1 MGKQISIPVDLFPD
15 GECREFPGRTALW
28 RYDNAQSSIKTRVTI
43 KKNLFSFLL
52 EGEKI
57 VHRPGDPIHIVAGQ
71 FLLIAGS
78 NCLMTEKLSTQG
90 RYRSLLFFFDDGLLT
105 DFFRKYPAGG
115 PFFPGDTSSTAT
127 AGTES
132 VVCFETDAFIGN
144 FIRSLELLL
153 EQALAAQDALQQLKL
168 EELLLYLAD
177 RYPQKLHAL
186 RRLLPGDSSDEQ
198 LVAAVTGN
206 LNHSITVEELA
217 FLCNMSLSTFN
228 RRFARLYGTTPN
240 IWLLQKRM
248 EQAAV
253 LLNEREKPS
262 EIYFKLGY
270 ENHSSFTQSFKQV
283 YGMTP
288 REYQQR
294 KLNVYLQFLNGKP

>member
-1 MGKQISIPVDLFPD
+1 MGKSISIPLDLFPN
-15 GECREFPGRTALW
+15 GECPEFPGRTALW
-28 RYDNAQSSIKTRVTI
+28 RYESVQASIKTRVTV

-52 EGEKI
+52 EGEKV
-57 VHRPGDPIHIVAGQ
+57 VHRPGDPMRILPGQ
-71 FLLIAGS
+71 FLLIAGG

-90 RYRSLLFFFDDGLLT
+90 RYRSLLFFFDDGLLA
-105 DFFRKYPAGG
+105 DFFLKYPLFAATSGG
-115 PFFPGDTSSTAT
+115 EEP
-127 AGTES
+127 
-132 VVCFETDAFIGN
+132 VVSFEGDAFVAN
-144 FIRSLELLL
+144 FIRSLELLP
-153 EQALAAQDALQQLKL
+153 EQKPPSQGALQQLKL

-177 RYPQKLHAL
+177 RYPQRLRAL
-186 RRLLPGDSSDEQ
+186 RRLLPGDSGDEQ
-198 LVAAVTGN
+198 LKAAVTGN
-206 LNHSITVEELA
+206 LNHAITVEELA

-240 IWLLQKRM
+240 RWLLQKRM

-253 LLNEREKPS
+253 LLNGREKPS

-288 REYQQR
+288 REYQQQR
-294 KLNVYLQFLNGKP
+294 GGVVGNAG

>member
-1 MGKQISIPVDLFPD
+1 MGKQISIPVDLFPES
-15 GECREFPGRTALW
+15 ECEYPEFPGRTALL
-28 RYDNAQSSIKTRVTI
+28 RYEGVRSSSKTRVTI

-52 EGEKI
+52 EGEKV
-57 VHRPGDPIHIVAGQ
+57 VHRPGDPIRISPGQ

-78 NCLMTEKLSTQG
+78 NCLMTEKISTQG

-105 DFFRKYPAGG
+105 DFYLKYPAAGG
-115 PFFPGDTSSTAT
+115 QAGGDP
-127 AGTES
+127 

-144 FIRSLELLL
+144 FIHSLELLL
-153 EQALAAQDALQQLKL
+153 EQAPPSQGAMQQLKL

-177 RYPQKLHAL
+177 RYPQRLHAL
-186 RRLLPGDSSDEQ
+186 QRLLPGDSSDEQ
-198 LVAAVTGN
+198 LMAAVTGN
-206 LNHSITVEELA
+206 LNHAITVEELA

-240 IWLLQKRM
+240 KWLLQKRM

-253 LLNEREKPS
+253 LLNGREKPS
-262 EIYFKLGY
+262 EIYFKVGY
-270 ENHSSFTQSFKQV
+270 ENHSSFSQSFKQV
-283 YGMTP
+283 FGVTP

-294 KLNVYLQFLNGKP
+294 MQERMNIYP

>member
-1 MGKQISIPVDLFPD
+1 MGKTISIPTDLFPD
-15 GECREFPGRTALW
+15 GECPEFPGRTALW
-28 RYDNAQSSIKTRVTI
+28 RYDSTQSSIKTRVTI

-52 EGEKI
+52 EGEKV
-57 VHRPGDPIHIVAGQ
+57 VHRPGDPIRVAAGQ

-105 DFFRKYPAGG
+105 DF
-115 PFFPGDTSSTAT
+115 D
-127 AGTES
+127 
-132 VVCFETDAFIGN
+132 TDAFIGN
-144 FIRSLELLL
+144 FIRSLELLV
-153 EQALAAQDALQQLKL
+153 EQAPASQGALQQLKL
-168 EELLLYLAD
+168 EEVLLYLAD
-177 RYPQKLHAL
+177 RYPQRLHTL

-198 LVAAVTGN
+198 LMAAVTGN
-206 LNHSITVEELA
+206 LNHAITVEELA

-228 RRFARLYGTTPN
+228 RRFGRLYGTTPN
-240 IWLLQKRM
+240 KWLLQKRM

-283 YGMTP
+283 YGVTP

-294 KLNVYLQFLNGKP
+294 MRVAGSVG

>member
-1 MGKQISIPVDLFPD
+1 MAKMISIPTDLFPD
-15 GECREFPGRTALW
+15 GECPEFPGRTALW
-28 RYDNAQSSIKTRVTI
+28 RYDNAQPSIKTRVTI

-52 EGEKI
+52 EGEKV
-57 VHRPGDPIHIVAGQ
+57 VHRPGDPIRIAPGQ

-105 DFFRKYPAGG
+105 DFFLKYPVGDSSIAGG
-115 PFFPGDTSSTAT
+115 
-127 AGTES
+127 TEP

-153 EQALAAQDALQQLKL
+153 EQGPPSQGALQQLKL

-177 RYPQKLHAL
+177 RYPQKLLAL

-240 IWLLQKRM
+240 KWLLKKRM

-294 KLNVYLQFLNGKP
+294 RLRLTV

>member
-1 MGKQISIPVDLFPD
+1 MGKTISIPTDLFPD
-15 GECREFPGRTALW
+15 GECPEFPGRTALW
-28 RYDNAQSSIKTRVTI
+28 RYDSTQSSIKTRVTI

-52 EGEKI
+52 EGEKV
-57 VHRPGDPIHIVAGQ
+57 VHRPGDPIRVAAGQ

-105 DFFRKYPAGG
+105 DFFLKYPMAGG
-115 PFFPGDTSSTAT
+115 SCVAAEP
-127 AGTES
+127 
-132 VVCFETDAFIGN
+132 VVCFDTDAFIGN
-144 FIRSLELLL
+144 FIRSLELLV
-153 EQALAAQDALQQLKL
+153 EQAPASQGALQQLKL
-168 EELLLYLAD
+168 EEVLLYLAD
-177 RYPQKLHAL
+177 RYPQRLHTL

-198 LVAAVTGN
+198 LMAAVTGN
-206 LNHSITVEELA
+206 LNHAITVEELA

-228 RRFARLYGTTPN
+228 RRFGRLYGTTPN
-240 IWLLQKRM
+240 KWLLQKRM

-283 YGMTP
+283 YGVTP

-294 KLNVYLQFLNGKP
+294 MRVAGSVG

>member
-1 MGKQISIPVDLFPD
+1 MGKTISIPTDLFPD
-15 GECREFPGRTALW
+15 GECPEFPGRTALW
-28 RYDNAQSSIKTRVTI
+28 RYDSTQSSIKTRVTI
-43 KKNLFSFLL
+43 RKNLFSFLL
-52 EGEKI
+52 EGEKV
-57 VHRPGDPIHIVAGQ
+57 VHRPGDPIRVVVGQ
-71 FLLIAGS
+71 FLVIAGS

-105 DFFRKYPAGG
+105 DFFLKYQGAAMRAGG
-115 PFFPGDTSSTAT
+115 GTHGSGGTSI
-127 AGTES
+127 AGGGEP

-144 FIRSLELLL
+144 FIRSLELLA
-153 EQALAAQDALQQLKL
+153 EQAPASQGALQQLKL

-177 RYPQKLHAL
+177 RYPQRLHTL

-198 LVAAVTGN
+198 LMAAVTGN
-206 LNHSITVEELA
+206 LNHAITVEELA

-228 RRFARLYGTTPN
+228 RRFGRLYGTTPN
-240 IWLLQKRM
+240 KWLLQKRM

-253 LLNEREKPS
+253 LLNGREKPS

-283 YGMTP
+283 YGVTP

-294 KLNVYLQFLNGKP
+294 RHSSASADL

>member
-1 MGKQISIPVDLFPD
+1 MGKTISIPTDLFPD
-15 GECREFPGRTALW
+15 GECPEFPGRTALW
-28 RYDNAQSSIKTRVTI
+28 RYDSTQSSIKTRVTI

-52 EGEKI
+52 EGEKV
-57 VHRPGDPIHIVAGQ
+57 VHRPGDPIRVAAGQ

-105 DFFRKYPAGG
+105 DFFLKYPMAGG
-115 PFFPGDTSSTAT
+115 SCVAAEP
-127 AGTES
+127 
-132 VVCFETDAFIGN
+132 VVCFDTDAFIGN
-144 FIRSLELLL
+144 FIRSLELLA
-153 EQALAAQDALQQLKL
+153 EQAPASQGALQQLKL
-168 EELLLYLAD
+168 EEVLLYLAD
-177 RYPQKLHAL
+177 RYPQRLHTL

-198 LVAAVTGN
+198 LMAAVTGN
-206 LNHSITVEELA
+206 LNHAITVEELA

-228 RRFARLYGTTPN
+228 RRFGRLYGTTPN
-240 IWLLQKRM
+240 KWLLQKRM

-283 YGMTP
+283 YGVTP

-294 KLNVYLQFLNGKP
+294 MRVAGSVG